1 MHQLRNMLCRLRYRA
16 LEPRLSRASGAQPR
30 VDARQRRPR
39 RRQRGAPRGRRR
51 RRGLLR
57 LPLAPVLPGVLPAG
71 AQPDCVHCRPQA
83 PHGGRLS
90 QGREQGMNVR
100 LYVWQ
105 RATAALMLPLVLL
118 HVAVIF
124 YATRRGM
131 TAADILARTHGSIV
145 WAALYGTFVV
155 AAAIHA
161 AIGVR
166 NVLIEWSPRS
176 ERTNSLCTLAVAD
189 ALVLLDLLA
198 IAAVVLGWPPDTWR
212 SARACCG

>member
-1 MHQLRNMLCRLRYRA
+1 
-16 LEPRLSRASGAQPR
+16 
-30 VDARQRRPR
+30 
-39 RRQRGAPRGRRR
+39 
-51 RRGLLR
+51 
-57 LPLAPVLPGVLPAG
+57 
-71 AQPDCVHCRPQA
+71 
-83 PHGGRLS
+83 
-90 QGREQGMNVR
+90 MNVR

-131 TAADILARTHGSIV
+131 TAADILARTRGSIV

-166 NVLIEWSPRS
+166 SVLIEWSPS
-176 ERTNSLCTLAVAD
+176 GERAASLFAMAFGAALLLLGLRAV
-189 ALVLLDLLA
+189 
-198 IAAVVLGWPPDTWR
+198 IAVVL
-212 SARACCG
+212 

>member
-1 MHQLRNMLCRLRYRA
+1 MHQLRHMLRRLRHGA
-16 LEPRLSRASGAQPR
+16 LERRLSRASGAQSR
-30 VDARQRRPR
+30 VDARQRCPR
-39 RRQRGAPRGRRR
+39 RRQRGASRGRRWEWR
-51 RRGLLR
+51 LPR
-57 LPLAPVLPGVLPAG
+57 LPLAPVLPGALPAG
-71 AQPDCVHCRPQA
+71 AQPDRLHRRPQA
-83 PHGGRLS
+83 SHRGRLS
-90 QGREQGMNVR
+90 QGRDQGMNVR

-131 TAADILARTHGSIV
+131 TAADILARTRGSVV

-166 NVLIEWSPRS
+166 NVLTEWSPLG
-176 ERTNSLCTLAVAD
+176 ERAASLFVMAFGAALLLLGLRAV
-189 ALVLLDLLA
+189 
-198 IAAVVLGWPPDTWR
+198 AAVVL
-212 SARACCG
+212 